1 MGVSQAQGRHLPLGA
16 GFTRS
21 TRICGSSGLQPCAQL
36 RASESRA
43 IPSKG
48 EISWDLPSPGKQRLQ
63 AREEGRKGIR
73 LRMWP
78 SPRLPTGRPDV
89 SVAAAPTPQQGTE
102 GERHPCRGLQVPHS
116 YRPLLANQ
124 TLCPAA
130 PSSHREARL
139 PRRRGVL
146 LTQWPWARGCPGQ
159 AVHQDPEATSRPVQ
173 EGGGPVFSDAGPA
186 PEGRAATTCRP
197 GQASWSCLSACS
209 SGLRDAGLARCPR
222 GHRFSGATD
231 MGLGVELRDL

>member
-1 MGVSQAQGRHLPLGA
+1 MKA
-16 GFTRS
+16 GLSPAKER
-21 TRICGSSGLQPCAQL
+21 
-36 RASESRA
+36 
-43 IPSKG
+43 
-48 EISWDLPSPGKQRLQ
+48 SPGTSPPQENKGSRPE
-63 AREEGRKGIR
+63 RKEGRKGIR
-73 LRMWP
+73 LRTWP

-146 LTQWPWARGCPGQ
+146 LTQWPWAWGCPGQ

-173 EGGGPVFSDAGPA
+173 EGGGPVFSDASPA

-222 GHRFSGATD
+222 GHRFPGATD

>member
-1 MGVSQAQGRHLPLGA
+1 MGVSQAQSRHLPLGA

-36 RASESRA
+36 GASESRA